1 MGSMWCSGDCRARS
15 SGPRW
20 PCWLLYE
27 ARDPAARREQGDGQT
42 LPTFRRNLVYPR
54 HVQIWGGGQK
64 RWNLQNIQRTA
75 RDGSKS
81 SSSSAYRHR
90 PAAPLCSRAWSLN
103 MGDNDAEIN
112 PQWTGPAEHIFPSL
126 TTGAGFLT
134 EEARQTEVTPKKLL
148 LVHSS
153 CTWNFM
159 VAVLIQSMS
168 RWISHGGKPSWCC
181 SKKWTRTHPPQW
193 FFSGQWVNQDVQPYN
208 SLNPWEKQIL
218 KKKKSF

>member
-1 MGSMWCSGDCRARS
+1 
-15 SGPRW
+15 
-20 PCWLLYE
+20 
-27 ARDPAARREQGDGQT
+27 
-42 LPTFRRNLVYPR
+42 
-54 HVQIWGGGQK
+54 
-64 RWNLQNIQRTA
+64 
-75 RDGSKS
+75 
-81 SSSSAYRHR
+81 
-90 PAAPLCSRAWSLN
+90 

-218 KKKKSF
+218 KKKKVFKWYFLYSLPSKWKDLHLLYLPLKQFKWLPWTGFIAELRLHIIVNPNLCLWTFFFFFFLV